1 MSNTNILPSNQN
13 RYVAFYLG
21 IMFIIV
27 FIFLF
32 IIPKNS
38 YSQLASGQSKF
49 VGNIVSNGFSVRSDF
64 SEYWNQVTPE
74 NAGKWGSVEFSPGVY
89 NWTQLDDIYN
99 YALSKG
105 FPYKHHNLIWGQQQ
119 PNFLNNLDSVALDTE
134 IVNWI
139 KMTGQRYP
147 KADFCDVVNE
157 PIHTPPFYK
166 NVLGGN
172 GATGWDWVIKA
183 FELARQYWSPHTKLL
198 INEYSVLNNA
208 ATNAEYIQIINL
220 LKERGLIDGIG
231 VEAHYFSIDAGAP
244 LSTLK
249 TNLDRLTATGLPVY
263 ISEFD
268 INQHDDDVQLQ
279 RYQTIFP
286 MLYEDPGVYG
296 VTIWG
301 YVEGETWVPYSYLV
315 STRGAERPALQWLR
329 TYLATP
335 NPPVLVSPIE
345 NSFAPR
351 NATLNWRSSAFATS
365 YTVQVSTDS
374 IFSSIVADSSVTDT
388 LFQLNPLTA
397 DTRYYWRVEAVNK
410 SSASGYSDTASFTT
424 GDQIVS
430 VAESTEIPQ
439 EFSLSQ
445 NYPNPFNPST
455 MISYQLPMNSPQDG
469 VHKVTLKVFDILGQE
484 VKTLVDEYQ
493 NAGFHSILFTL
504 NSSLSSGTY
513 IYQLRA
519 GNFIST
525 KKMIVIK

>member
-1 MSNTNILPSNQN
+1 MQTCSTILPMNGIELP
-13 RYVAFYLG
+13 YLEG
-21 IMFIIV
+21 G
-27 FIFLF
+27 
-32 IIPKNS
+32 
-38 YSQLASGQSKF
+38 LAMHF
-49 VGNIVSNGFSVRSDF
+49 
-64 SEYWNQVTPE
+64 
-74 NAGKWGSVEFSPGVY
+74 
-89 NWTQLDDIYN
+89 
-99 YALSKG
+99 
-105 FPYKHHNLIWGQQQ
+105 
-119 PNFLNNLDSVALDTE
+119 
-134 IVNWI
+134 
-139 KMTGQRYP
+139 
-147 KADFCDVVNE
+147 
-157 PIHTPPFYK
+157 
-166 NVLGGN
+166 
-172 GATGWDWVIKA
+172 
-183 FELARQYWSPHTKLL
+183 
-198 INEYSVLNNA
+198 
-208 ATNAEYIQIINL
+208 
-220 LKERGLIDGIG
+220 
-231 VEAHYFSIDAGAP
+231 
-244 LSTLK
+244 
-249 TNLDRLTATGLPVY
+249 
-263 ISEFD
+263 
-268 INQHDDDVQLQ
+268 
-279 RYQTIFP
+279 
-286 MLYEDPGVYG
+286 
-296 VTIWG
+296 
-301 YVEGETWVPYSYLV
+301 
-315 STRGAERPALQWLR
+315 
-329 TYLATP
+329 
-335 NPPVLVSPIE
+335 PIE

-469 VHKVTLKVFDILGQE
+469 VYKVTLKVFDILGQE